1 MIYKVVFTEK
11 AKKELKKLDKQIS
24 ALIIGWLEKNI
35 EGCNNPR
42 AYGKELTGNKSGQW
56 RYHIGDYRAICEI
69 EDDKVIV
76 LVLEIGHRK
85 NIYE

>member
-35 EGCNNPR
+35 ESCNNPR
-42 AYGKELTGNKSGQW
+42 AYGKGLTGNKSGQW